1 MANTNIADPAPL
13 GLAAFGLT
21 TIMLSSANAGLWH
34 GAGAGAAIP
43 AALFYGGLTQLLA
56 GMWEF
61 MRGNTFG
68 ATAFS
73 SFGAFWLTVW
83 YGVTSKS
90 FGPGSLGVFMLCFGI
105 ATFVLWVAAIKH
117 NIHLNLLFLSLTV
130 TFAFLA
136 YGNWGAGHA
145 GSVKTGG
152 WVGLLTAVIALY
164 IAARTLIN
172 DSWGKTLLP

>member
-1 MANTNIADPAPL
+1 MANTNYADTAPL

-43 AALFYGGLTQLLA
+43 TALFYGGLTQLLA

-83 YGVTSKS
+83 YGITSK
-90 FGPGSLGVFMLCFGI
+90 
-105 ATFVLWVAAIKH
+105 
-117 NIHLNLLFLSLTV
+117 
-130 TFAFLA
+130 
-136 YGNWGAGHA
+136 
-145 GSVKTGG
+145 
-152 WVGLLTAVIALY
+152 
-164 IAARTLIN
+164 
-172 DSWGKTLLP
+172 